1 MTLLVKVAVKDDFS
15 ALLAMKSDPEAIK
28 WSGFSAAPD
37 PTNRTWF
44 DAMLSDPNRRV
55 FIGFIDQEPVAYAQF
70 KREADTDRFGISYG
84 VAENHRGRGY
94 GAEVLKKAMEQM
106 TAATGGQGRGYEA
119 WIADD
124 NIASQKAAKN
134 AGLSQR
140 PERREDT
147 FRYPTE
153 CKKTMQLWVK
163 ECGRS
168 GK

>member
-1 MTLLVKVAVKDDFS
+1 VKVAVKEDFC
-15 ALLAMKSDPEAIK
+15 ALRAMKSDHEAIR

-37 PTNRTWF
+37 PKNRTWF
-44 DAMLSDPNRRV
+44 DEMLSDPNKRV

-70 KREADTDRFGISYG
+70 TWEDDTDRFGISYG
-84 VAENHRGRGY
+84 VAENHRERGH

-106 TAATGGQGRGYEA
+106 TAETGGRGRGYEA
-119 WIADD
+119 WIAED
-124 NIASQKAAKN
+124 NIASKKAVKN
-134 AGLSQR
+134 AGFSQR
-140 PERREDT
+140 PAVREDT
-147 FRYPTE
+147 FHYPTE